1 MERSGSRQAW
11 RAAWRQALS
20 ALTLGWDLAIPI
32 FGGVLAGH
40 YLDRRLATRYAFTI
54 GLLVLGLVVAVYNVA
69 RTLQR
74 ELRRDQLDLVELADG
89 RTWDRMQEPRV
100 ENVHYLSK
108 RS

>member
-1 MERSGSRQAW
+1 MEHSSSRQAW
-11 RAAWRQALS
+11 RDTWRQALS
-20 ALTLGWDLAIPI
+20 ALTIGWDLAIPI

-40 YLDRRLATRYAFTI
+40 YLDRQLATRYVFTI
-54 GLLVLGLVVAVYNVA
+54 GLLVLGLVVSVYNLA

-74 ELRRDQLDLVELADG
+74 ELGRDQLDPVALVDG

-100 ENVHYLSK
+100 ENVRYPSK